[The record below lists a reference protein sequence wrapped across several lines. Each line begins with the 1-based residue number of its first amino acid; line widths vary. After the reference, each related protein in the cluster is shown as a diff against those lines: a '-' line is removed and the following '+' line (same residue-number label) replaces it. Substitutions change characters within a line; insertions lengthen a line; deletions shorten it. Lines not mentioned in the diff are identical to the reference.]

1 MKSNKIFFIRN
12 QIKKIKFN
20 LRERIF
26 STKFLYL
33 NLYSSSYKLYKLN
46 LSRLLQ
52 KINPFLFII
61 YNNYFESKNIF
72 NCHFL
77 TRVFLIVFL

>member
-1 MKSNKIFFIRN
+1 MYKIKLRKHLFMKSNKIFFIRN

-33 NLYSSSYKLYKLN
+33 NLYVNYINKNNSY
-46 LSRLLQ
+46 
-52 KINPFLFII
+52 I
-61 YNNYFESKNIF
+61 
-72 NCHFL
+72 
-77 TRVFLIVFL
+77 